1 MDRQGTP
8 TNGLRAVLLDITTR
22 LWKDE
27 AGAIVTSELLLIAT
41 LLVIGVVA
49 ALAAV
54 RAAIVT
60 ELADFSSSIGTMN
73 QSFSVGGTASGDGSF
88 TAASAFA
95 DAADAGDTV
104 GPQGQQVGPS
114 ACIVVCTSAL
124 SPG

>member
-8 TNGLRAVLLDITTR
+8 TNGLRALLLDIPTR
-22 LWKDE
+22 LWKE
-27 AGAIVTSELLLIAT
+27 ESGAIVTSELLLIAT

-73 QSFSVGGTASGDGSF
+73 QSFSVGGTVSGDGSF

>member
-1 MDRQGTP
+1 MERQP
-8 TNGLRAVLLDITTR
+8 TSIHRALSMPGAIAR
-22 LWKDE
+22 RFWRE
-27 AGAIVTSELLLIAT
+27 EEGAIVTSELLLIAT

-73 QSFSVGGTASGDGSF
+73 QSFSVGGTASADGSF
-88 TAASAFA
+88 TGASAFA